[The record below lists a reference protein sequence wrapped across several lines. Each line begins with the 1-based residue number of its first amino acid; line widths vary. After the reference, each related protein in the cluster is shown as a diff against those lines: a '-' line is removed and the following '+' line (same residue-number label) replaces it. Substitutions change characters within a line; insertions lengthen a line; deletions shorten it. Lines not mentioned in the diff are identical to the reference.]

1 MDVLPMFTTQHALSS
16 ADIIAD
22 ATFSF
27 KRFSVTMVGV
37 SMSLLSLDIQQQ
49 TLERQTKLTRLRKD
63 LQQVAAEVLSAS
75 KRSIFA
81 LHREDTHASEQERKT
96 AEQAIARGWTI
107 VSSEGL
113 LAHEGAWRAAR
124 EEYAEAALLAEYVKD
139 HTLNIHPDKDHDP
152 DILIGGLS
160 DFLGELVRLAVL
172 AATRG
177 HIQPIEQYYQDAVE
191 LMDFLLQMDLT
202 GHLRT
207 KVDQAKQHVK
217 KLEEIRYDL
226 SFRRPS

>member
-1 MDVLPMFTTQHALSS
+1 MP
-16 ADIIAD
+16 
-22 ATFSF
+22 
-27 KRFSVTMVGV
+27 
-37 SMSLLSLDIQQQ
+37 LLSARIQRQ
-49 TLERQTKLTRLRKD
+49 TLERQSLLAKLRRE
-63 LQQVAAEVLSAS
+63 LQQRSADVLSAS

-81 LHREDTHASEQERKT
+81 LHREDAGASLKELEI
-96 AEQAIARGWTI
+96 ASQAIDQGWKI
-107 VSSEGL
+107 VAEESL
-113 LAHEGAWRAAR
+113 LAQEGAWRAAR
-124 EEYAEAALLAEYVKD
+124 EEYTEASLLAEYLKKGSLQ
-139 HTLNIHPDKDHDP
+139 THPDKDRDP
-152 DILIGGLS
+152 DIFIGGLS

-177 HIQPIEQYYQDAVE
+177 DRAPIERFYQDAVE

-226 SFRRPS
+226 SLRDREK

>member
-1 MDVLPMFTTQHALSS
+1 MPILS
-16 ADIIAD
+16 A
-22 ATFSF
+22 
-27 KRFSVTMVGV
+27 R
-37 SMSLLSLDIQQQ
+37 IQRQ
-49 TLERQTKLTRLRKD
+49 TLERQGQLAKLRRE
-63 LQQVAAEVLSAS
+63 LQHCSAEVLSAS

-81 LHREDTHASEQERKT
+81 LHREDAAGSGEELRL
-96 AEQAIARGWTI
+96 AGEAIGRGWK
-107 VSSEGL
+107 VVGQEGL
-113 LAHEGAWRAAR
+113 LAQEGAWRAAR
-124 EEYAEAALLAEYVKD
+124 EEYAEASLLAEYLKKGSLQ
-139 HTLNIHPDKDHDP
+139 THPDKDHDP
-152 DILIGGLS
+152 DIFIGGLS

-177 HIQPIEQYYQDAVE
+177 DRAPIEQFYQDAVE

-226 SFRRPS
+226 SLRMIGTK

>member
-1 MDVLPMFTTQHALSS
+1 MSILSARIQRQTIERQALLAKLRRELQQCSAEALS
-16 ADIIAD
+16 
-22 ATFSF
+22 
-27 KRFSVTMVGV
+27 M
-37 SMSLLSLDIQQQ
+37 
-49 TLERQTKLTRLRKD
+49 
-63 LQQVAAEVLSAS
+63 S

-81 LHREDTHASEQERKT
+81 LHREDADASARELDM
-96 AEQAIARGWTI
+96 ASQAIERGWKVIQQET
-107 VSSEGL
+107 L
-113 LAHEGAWRAAR
+113 LTQEGAWRAAR
-124 EEYAEAALLAEYVKD
+124 EEYAEASLLAEYLKKGSLQ
-139 HTLNIHPDKDHDP
+139 THPDKDRDP

-177 HIQPIEQYYQDAVE
+177 DRAPIEQFYQDAVE

-226 SFRRPS
+226 SLRRLDSK

>member
-1 MDVLPMFTTQHALSS
+1 MP
-16 ADIIAD
+16 
-22 ATFSF
+22 
-27 KRFSVTMVGV
+27 
-37 SMSLLSLDIQQQ
+37 LLSARIQRQ
-49 TLERQTKLTRLRKD
+49 TIERQLQLAKLRRE
-63 LQQVAAEVLSAS
+63 LQQCSAEVLSMS

-81 LHREDTHASEQERKT
+81 LHREDAVVSARELQT
-96 AEQAIARGWTI
+96 AAQAIDRGWDVIRQEAILTQ
-107 VSSEGL
+107 
-113 LAHEGAWRAAR
+113 EGAWRAAR
-124 EEYAEAALLAEYVKD
+124 EEYAEASLLAEYLKKGSLQ
-139 HTLNIHPDKDHDP
+139 THPDKDRDP

-177 HIQPIEQYYQDAVE
+177 DRAPIEQFYTDAVE

-217 KLEEIRYDL
+217 RLEEIRYDISL
-226 SFRRPS
+226 RQ